1 MHGYV
6 SFRGYLRR
14 IAKIKKINTLIIKE
28 FIETYLKVFQ
38 VIDMKKPGFLNKITI
53 IDILIIICII
63 GAVGFAIYHMAD
75 DDSSNASATSFDYST
90 NPKILETYLDYYKN
104 GNVVTSTIVG
114 TDAKTGEKVEL
125 NGKVLWLGETEK
137 EKVNVLIDDNGK
149 KLLAGFYKDVP
160 NADLFIDSISLESNG
175 DTYRNVKD
183 ITVAPKEI
191 SSLNDLIS
199 EMPNGSNCEIST
211 SIAMDNLDS
220 VKYQKL
226 LNALYENKKPCIVMN
241 GESNVLEINRANK
254 TDLKTASEILGD
266 FNGQT
271 SQIKIRTYD

>member
-1 MHGYV
+1 
-6 SFRGYLRR
+6 
-14 IAKIKKINTLIIKE
+14 
-28 FIETYLKVFQ
+28 
-38 VIDMKKPGFLNKITI
+38 MKKPGFLNKITI

-63 GAVGFAIYHMAD
+63 GAAGFAIYHMAD

-90 NPKILETYLDYYKN
+90 NSKILETYLDYYKN

-125 NGKVLWLGETEK
+125 NGKVLWLGESENEK
-137 EKVNVLIDDNGK
+137 INVLLDNNGK
-149 KLLAGFYKDVP
+149 PLLAGFYKDVP

-175 DTYRNVKD
+175 DTYKNVKD
-183 ITVAPKEI
+183 ISVAPKEI
-191 SSLNDLIS
+191 GNINDLIS
-199 EMPNGSNCEIST
+199 EMPNGSHFEIST
-211 SIAMDNLDS
+211 SIAIDNLDG

-226 LNALYENKKPCIVMN
+226 LNALYDNKKPCIVMN
-241 GESNVLEINRANK
+241 AETNVLEINRANK

-271 SQIKIRTYD
+271 SQIRIRTYD

>member
-1 MHGYV
+1 MKSCLGTC
-6 SFRGYLRR
+6 LR
-14 IAKIKKINTLIIKE
+14 L
-28 FIETYLKVFQ
+28 ETYLKVFQ
-38 VIDMKKPGFLNKITI
+38 VIIMKKPGFLNKITI

-63 GAVGFAIYHMAD
+63 GAAGFAIYHMAD

-90 NPKILETYLDYYKN
+90 NAKILETYLDYYKN

-125 NGKVLWLGETEK
+125 NGKVLWLGESEN
-137 EKVNVLIDDNGK
+137 EKVNVLLESGGK
-149 KLLAGFYKDVP
+149 QLLAGFYKDVP

-175 DTYRNVKD
+175 DTYKNVKD
-183 ITVAPKEI
+183 ISVAPKEI
-191 SSLNDLIS
+191 SNLNDLIS

-211 SIAMDNLDS
+211 SIAIDNLDG

-226 LNALYENKKPCIVMN
+226 LNALYDNKKPCIVIN
-241 GESNVLEINRANK
+241 AETNVLEINRANK

-271 SQIKIRTYD
+271 SQIKIRTYN